1 VFDPV
6 GEFSRTDEIQRRRRM
21 QTDAEE
27 PIETGKMIH
36 VGVRYEGVADAQELP
51 R

>member
-1 VFDPV
+1 MFDPV
-6 GEFSRTDEIQRRRRM
+6 GEFSRTDEVQRRCSM
-21 QTDAEE
+21 QRDAQE

-36 VGVRYEGVADAQELP
+36 VGVRYEGMADPQELP